1 MRTNFLLAATLVVA
15 IFLAHCNRNFV
26 LLDYTNAKGEVPRL
40 GNLIFR
46 FNKPLIAD
54 SLTNNWDSTEY
65 ISFEP
70 DIPGRFR
77 WDGSDQLI
85 FSPARPLAPATTYK
99 AKVRKNVLRYSE
111 FDKVKDG
118 DNISFHTAPLQL
130 DDAQVTWVL
139 QEERGRVAVPQVNLA
154 FNYAVKPEAVKEKL
168 SIEVEGKKWDYT
180 IQNISAGNEVAV
192 RLNGFKAE
200 DKNYEAKVLIEKGLL
215 PQDGKNSTTEPLQT
229 TLSIPSPY
237 TLTINNVEAQHDG
250 MEGTVHIS
258 TSQQLTGENLSSL
271 IKFEPAV
278 NYTVEYDE
286 YGVVLRSDKF
296 NPEKSYALTIQRG
309 LRGKVG
315 GVLREEY
322 NGAVAF
328 GAIEAGIKFTNN
340 KAVYLSKNGSG
351 NMEVRITNVPKVKL
365 IISKIYENNL
375 LMASRYGYYPKDDEN
390 EEAEYASYSEEGN
403 NYIDAVLGDVVY
415 AKELDVRSLP
425 KSGAGRILNIS
436 QFADRLPEA
445 KGIYHV
451 KIRSTQDYWVEDSR
465 FISLSDLGL

>member
-77 WDGSDQLI
+77 WDGADQLI

-180 IQNISAGNEVAV
+180 IQNISAGN
-192 RLNGFKAE
+192 
-200 DKNYEAKVLIEKGLL
+200 
-215 PQDGKNSTTEPLQT
+215 
-229 TLSIPSPY
+229 
-237 TLTINNVEAQHDG
+237 
-250 MEGTVHIS
+250 
-258 TSQQLTGENLSSL
+258 
-271 IKFEPAV
+271 
-278 NYTVEYDE
+278 
-286 YGVVLRSDKF
+286 
-296 NPEKSYALTIQRG
+296 
-309 LRGKVG
+309 
-315 GVLREEY
+315 
-322 NGAVAF
+322 
-328 GAIEAGIKFTNN
+328 
-340 KAVYLSKNGSG
+340 
-351 NMEVRITNVPKVKL
+351 
-365 IISKIYENNL
+365 
-375 LMASRYGYYPKDDEN
+375 
-390 EEAEYASYSEEGN
+390 
-403 NYIDAVLGDVVY
+403 
-415 AKELDVRSLP
+415 
-425 KSGAGRILNIS
+425 
-436 QFADRLPEA
+436 
-445 KGIYHV
+445 
-451 KIRSTQDYWVEDSR
+451 
-465 FISLSDLGL
+465 